1 MMWPGFKQW
10 LSNWPSRLVFRYLST
25 LFLICFAITNY
36 ILWTSSQGWDVTE
49 PKGPVTMGP
58 KHPIKKLMA
67 DARARH
73 ESLLSKR
80 SYDLYDASERYR
92 SRRGRHP
99 PPGFD
104 KWVEAAIASKS
115 IIVEDYFDRI
125 YKDLSP
131 FWALDAHTLA
141 RRASAW
147 HWVVKVRN
155 GEATGV
161 GDTTDRVPWLT
172 LWTDLVKEFA
182 KDLPDVDM
190 PINYM
195 DEPRLLVPFEDLSKL
210 VEQERGNRRIAPMRE
225 VFTKFK
231 SLSKLDDEKPQPY
244 DPYWYN
250 SSANYWELA
259 RVTCDP
265 NTPSRNVQQVSDFK
279 APVEYPSNW
288 SPEYAYRGYI
298 KNWTASQDPCLQP
311 HLRQMHGSFV
321 APLSLSTSTEL
332 IPLFG
337 GSKLPMNNEILIP
350 GAMYLTADEF
360 YSGGDKMGPAWHAK
374 KTGIVWRGDA
384 SGGEPRPDVWH
395 RFHRHRLM
403 QMLNGSYVDSVEHQG
418 VKPKTFQ
425 LPTPDHYNSTH
436 RATNTLGQ
444 WLKDISDCGFKRLL
458 CEKVG
463 CEQFS
468 PYYRELKHMPMK
480 EQYAFKFLP
489 DTDGNSFSARFRGFL
504 RSSSMPL
511 KATIYAEWHDDRL
524 TPWVH
529 FVPFDNTFQDLYPIL
544 EFFTDEEA
552 GGDTAARFI
561 AEKGRDWAS
570 QVLRRE
576 DMRLYTW
583 RLLLE
588 WARVCDE
595 DREKLG
601 FIRDLVEPRKD
612 SIRRYSY

>member
-1 MMWPGFKQW
+1 MMWPRFKQW

-49 PKGPVTMGP
+49 PKGPVTLGP

-73 ESLLSKR
+73 ENLLSKR
-80 SYDLYDASERYR
+80 SHDLYEASERYR
-92 SRRGRHP
+92 ARRGRHP

-104 KWVEAAIASKS
+104 KWVEAALASDS

-125 YKDLSP
+125 YKDLAP
-131 FWALDAHTLA
+131 FWALDAHTIA

-155 GEATGV
+155 GVATGV
-161 GDTTDRVPWLT
+161 GDTTNRVPWLT
-172 LWTDLVKEFA
+172 LWTDLVKDFA
-182 KDLPDVDM
+182 QNMPDVDM

-195 DEPRLLVPFEDLSKL
+195 DEPRLLVPFDDLSKL
-210 VEQERGNRRIAPMRE
+210 VDHERANRRIAPMKE

-244 DPYWYN
+244 DPYWHN

-265 NTPSRNVQQVSDFK
+265 NAPSRNVQQVSDLK

-288 SPEYAYRGYI
+288 NPEYAYRGYV

-350 GAMYLTADEF
+350 GAMYLTEDEF
-360 YSGGDKMGPAWHAK
+360 YSGGEKMGPAWHAK

-384 SGGEPRPDVWH
+384 SGGEPRADVWH

-403 QMLNGSYVDSVEHQG
+403 QMLNGSYVDSVERQG

-425 LPTPDHYNSTH
+425 LPTPDPYNSTH
-436 RATNTLGQ
+436 RASNTVGQ
-444 WLKDISDCGFKRLL
+444 WLQQISDCGFKRLL

-463 CEQFS
+463 CDHFT
-468 PYYRELKHMPMK
+468 PYFRELKHMSMK
-480 EQYAFKFLP
+480 EQYRFKFLP

-524 TPWVH
+524 MPWVH

-544 EFFTDEEA
+544 EFFTDEEV

-561 AEKGRDWAS
+561 AERGRDWAS

-612 SIRRYSY
+612 SIR